1 MINSKVPKYPKIL
14 AFLKL
19 IELPMIFLSF
29 IWFCILIT
37 ELVNG
42 VSPILSGFGTGILV
56 LFILYFAM
64 RLATVTNKINLL
76 KQNWLFVLAILVTTL
91 RFFPFLQSFPLV
103 RVITATFGIQM
114 IWIFAS
120 AFVGM
125 RILRRNIGHRG
136 AGYVLALTFVI
147 LFSGAAGM
155 LHFEGNV
162 EDPQGIHTY
171 LRALWWTAM
180 QLSNMGSG
188 YVVKT
193 TGGRII
199 DLCVSIY
206 AVVIF
211 GYITALLASFLIDR
225 EVKDPKPE
233 IAYQKSLQALQEEI
247 IQLRHLIEGSFKK
260 ESIPKIRSKSKTN
273 SILP

>member
-1 MINSKVPKYPKIL
+1 MNNNAPKHPKIL
-14 AFLKL
+14 AFLKRT
-19 IELPMIFLSF
+19 ELPMIFLSF
-29 IWFCILIT
+29 VWFCILIT

-42 VSPILSGFGTGILV
+42 TSPVLSDFGTGIWI
-56 LFILYFAM
+56 LFILYFVLRM
-64 RLATVTNKINLL
+64 ATVVNRTELL
-76 KQNWLFVLAILVTTL
+76 KQNWPFVLAILVSTL
-91 RFFPFLQSFPLV
+91 RFFPFLQAFPLV
-103 RVITATFGIQM
+103 RILTATFGMQV

-120 AFVGM
+120 AVVGM

-136 AGYVLALTFVI
+136 AGYVLALTFVV
-147 LFSGAAGM
+147 LFAGAAGM
-155 LHFEGNV
+155 LHFEGSV
-162 EDPQGIHTY
+162 QDSLGIHTY

-188 YVVKT
+188 YVIKT

-225 EVKDPKPE
+225 EVKDPRPE
-233 IAYQKSLQALQEEI
+233 IAYQKSVQALQEEI
-247 IQLRHLIEGSFKK
+247 IQLRHLIEDTFQQESF
-260 ESIPKIRSKSKTN
+260 PKIRSKNKTE

>member
-1 MINSKVPKYPKIL
+1 MDRNTQKYPKIL
-14 AFLKL
+14 ASLKR

-29 IWFCILIT
+29 IWFCILIL

-42 VSPILSGFGTGILV
+42 TSFVLSGLGTGIWI

-64 RLATVTNKINLL
+64 RLATVANKINLL
-76 KQNWLFVLAILVTTL
+76 KQNWLFILAIFVTTL
-91 RFFPFLQSFPLV
+91 RFFPFLQSFPLL
-103 RVITATFGIQM
+103 RVLTATFGIQM

-136 AGYVLALTFVI
+136 AGYVLALTFIV
-147 LFSGAAGM
+147 LFAGAAGM
-155 LHFEGNV
+155 LHFERSV
-162 EDPQGIHTY
+162 QDSQGIHTY

-188 YVVKT
+188 YVIKT

-199 DLCVSIY
+199 DLVVSIY

-225 EVKDPKPE
+225 KVQEPKAE
-233 IAYQKSLQALQEEI
+233 IAYQKSVQALQEEI
-247 IQLRHLIEGSFKK
+247 IQLRRFIEDTFQKRAKTRIKAKK
-260 ESIPKIRSKSKTN
+260 RIDSI
-273 SILP
+273 